1 MVAASFCDEERRAKD
16 TADSGFPALKKN
28 ANSCGDQL
36 SFFEVG
42 GGKGVDNIDI
52 RIFFGEIC
60 RYNIL

>member
-42 GGKGVDNIDI
+42 GKGDD
-52 RIFFGEIC
+52 RLSIFFKNNKIDK
-60 RYNIL
+60 

>member
-16 TADSGFPALKKN
+16 TAESGLQAHKKN

-42 GGKGVDNIDI
+42 GKGDDNIDI

>member
-42 GGKGVDNIDI
+42 GGKADD
-52 RIFFGEIC
+52 RLSIFFA
-60 RYNIL
+60 